1 MVPRDSQ
8 KRPNW
13 TLKSTLGDHKDVK
26 NGEKCNLKKHT
37 RKYNG
42 KVQESYPPKPQ
53 KVWFRVHET
62 RVFQNRLV
70 QKKLPK
76 LCQNGTKMDT
86 KMHRNPLKR
95 PPNTIRERIKKARRK
110 KLGKSTSNNPVACK
124 PDSAINRKAHF
135 ISFLWLRRPRAL
147 YGMSSEN
154 NRQLK
159 QHEW

>member
-37 RKYNG
+37 RKYNE

-76 LCQNGTKMDT
+76 LCQNGI
-86 KMHRNPLKR
+86 RNHSTELESTFLIFLQILYR
-95 PPNTIRERIKKARRK
+95 
-110 KLGKSTSNNPVACK
+110 LGKPFGNHFGAESDEKHIQKCIRKSTPEKYIKICPK
-124 PDSAINRKAHF
+124 
-135 ISFLWLRRPRAL
+135 
-147 YGMSSEN
+147 
-154 NRQLK
+154 
-159 QHEW
+159 

>member
-37 RKYNG
+37 RKYNE

-124 PDSAINRKAHF
+124 PGPAWKRKAPLV
-135 ISFLWLRRPRAL
+135 ISWNLIHP
-147 YGMSSEN
+147 SSY
-154 NRQLK
+154 
-159 QHEW
+159 